1 VPHPSDFRQLA
12 ARFASAESDEQA
24 HELFNAVFGLQ
35 PARHAHLTH
44 LDEDLIPTDVSWAE
58 APPVK
63 VPPRLRRTD
72 KEYLGVVGKVRNVR
86 RRNDQVE
93 HQGDITT
100 NGPVRISRLQG
111 LDDEAFGSLLDLL
124 SRALASPPDDSGTR
138 MAGNGRVEIT
148 LRDARGWAEL
158 QTPRGTFTAPDFL
171 IDVRSAP

>member
-1 VPHPSDFRQLA
+1 MPRPSDFRQLA
-12 ARFASAESDEQA
+12 AQFASAESDDHA

-44 LDEDLIPTDVSWAE
+44 VDDELIPGDASWAE
-58 APPVK
+58 VPPVK

-72 KEYLGVVGKVRNVR
+72 KEYLGVVGKVRPVR
-86 RRNDQVE
+86 RRRDQLE
-93 HQGDITT
+93 HRGDITT

-111 LDDEAFGSLLDLL
+111 LDEEAFGSLLDLL
-124 SRALASPPDDSGTR
+124 GRALASPPDDSGTR
-138 MAGNGRVEIT
+138 MANNGLVEIT

-158 QTPRGTFTAPDFL
+158 QTPHGTFTGPDFL